1 MEVSGG
7 PDSMIDMMNWENALR
22 MNSLV
27 PVLYYFFDCLYLNS
41 SFP

>member
-1 MEVSGG
+1 MVVSGG

-41 SFP
+41 IFP